1 MGVYNEPVRIITRA
15 NSEGRTYDLQASQYA
30 GGYPRPLKTESVTM
44 AIYHL
49 STKPISR
56 ASGRSATASAA
67 YRASEKIT
75 DQLTGEVH
83 DYSRKQ
89 GVLFSGIV
97 TPNNEP
103 VSRSDL
109 WNKAELAEK
118 RKDARVAR
126 EIVIALP
133 DELSA
138 EERQELTLT
147 FANKISESY
156 GVAIDVCI
164 HEPSRG
170 GDDRNHHAH
179 LLMTT
184 RKVELKDGEFAI
196 GDKASLEL
204 SDKKLRELGRPTG
217 AQQIEAIRALWADMS
232 NRCLEH
238 YGHDE
243 RISEKSYA
251 DQGIDQTPTV
261 KMGVEATAME
271 RRGESSE
278 RGDLNRAVA
287 FNNEKKE
294 LLKQLADLQAQ
305 LKVAEAEEYARA
317 QAEAQA
323 QAIARAEAQA
333 EREAKAQAEA
343 LEQAKAQE
351 VDDKLARAKE
361 VADLQEQAKALEA
374 GINNSLNM
382 SFDDY
387 LRLNHFDENK
397 HHDDMV
403 KGKQNKVNQL
413 AHRYNEVM
421 QEYNKH
427 SGIFGNRSMRKA
439 LNEQLEKIKPQ
450 HESASKEYRDSVT
463 AREAFLSNAKELYEK
478 MKNMARAMRKSVL
491 EPILERLQGVNPE
504 ELREAKHISAKEQ
517 FKQAHKQVTEQPKRE
532 RSITQERSQSVD
544 FER

>member
-1 MGVYNEPVRIITRA
+1 
-15 NSEGRTYDLQASQYA
+15 
-30 GGYPRPLKTESVTM
+30 M

-56 ASGRSATASAA
+56 ASGRSATAAAA
-67 YRASEKIT
+67 YRASEKIS

-83 DYSRKQ
+83 DYSRKK

-103 VSRSDL
+103 VSRSEL
-109 WNKAELAEK
+109 WNKAECAEK

-133 DELSA
+133 SELSVLER
-138 EERQELTLT
+138 EELAVT
-147 FANKISESY
+147 FAKQLSKSY
-156 GVAIDVCI
+156 QVAIDVCI

-184 RKVELKDGEFAI
+184 RKVGMQDGELVL

-204 SDKKLRELGRPTG
+204 SDKKLRELNKRPG
-217 AQQIEAIRALWADMS
+217 KEQIEVIRGRWADMT
-232 NRCLEH
+232 NNWLKH
-238 YGHDE
+238 YGHDIE
-243 RISEKSYA
+243 ISSKSYRA
-251 DQGIDQTPTV
+251 QGIDQTPTV

-278 RGDLNRAVA
+278 RGNLNRAVA
-287 FNNEKKE
+287 LDNQERE
-294 LLKQLADLQAQ
+294 LLKQLAEAQAQ
-305 LKVAEAEEYARA
+305 RKVAEAQEYARA

-323 QAIARAEAQA
+323 IARAEAEA

-343 LEQAKAQE
+343 LEQVKAQE
-351 VDDKLARAKE
+351 IEDKLARAKE
-361 VADLQEQAKALEA
+361 IAELQEHAKALEA
-374 GINNSLNM
+374 GFNKSLSM

-397 HHDDMV
+397 HHNDMV
-403 KGKQNKVNQL
+403 KGKQDKVNQL

-421 QEYNKH
+421 SEYNKH

-439 LNEQLEKIKPQ
+439 LNEQLERLKPQ
-450 HESASKEYRDSVT
+450 HESASKEYRDSIT
-463 AREAFLSNAKELYEK
+463 AREAFLSHARYLYEK
-478 MKNMARAMRKSVL
+478 MKDMARAMRKSVL
-491 EPILERLQGVNPE
+491 EPILGRLQGVNQE
-504 ELREAKHISAKEQ
+504 ELREAKQMVAKEQ
-517 FKQAHKQVTEQPKRE
+517 FKQAHQQVTEQPKRE
-532 RSITQERSQSVD
+532 QERVRTPERSQSQEID